1 MSAIQFKNQYVME
14 LSTDCTAVATTLT
27 LKSGHGDLGCPAIE
41 TGQEKHF
48 FITLVNSGGS
58 REIIKVIKRPAGS
71 DVVTIG
77 SSVADQTSG
86 NVSGRAQEG
95 TSALAVTAV
104 SDHALG
110 LRLTAGIMQGIT
122 DWINS
127 PSADAIAEKTTAAG
141 VTIDGVLCKDSQV
154 NTDQINE
161 KTTAAGVTIDG
172 VLCKDSQVNTDQINE
187 KTTAAG
193 VTIDGVLCKDGSLVF
208 GGVAQGKDVTS
219 ALHRKIVEIG
229 DWDMDTTATK
239 AVPHG
244 LTVTKIRGL
253 SGVIRIDGDNAYYP
267 LTPGSASYDYE
278 PGAIII
284 SADATN
290 INLARKTSTYFDGA
304 NFNSTSYNRGWI
316 IVDYVD

>member
-172 VLCKDSQVNTDQINE
+172 VLCKD
-187 KTTAAG
+187 
-193 VTIDGVLCKDGSLVF
+193 GSLVF